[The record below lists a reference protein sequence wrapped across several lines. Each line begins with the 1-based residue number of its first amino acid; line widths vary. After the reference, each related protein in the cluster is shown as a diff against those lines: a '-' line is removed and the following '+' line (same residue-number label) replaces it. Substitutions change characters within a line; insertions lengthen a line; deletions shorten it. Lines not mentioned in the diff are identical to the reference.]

1 VPNEKLKLN
10 FTTSF
15 YLSHANM
22 PHLTPKQKHDILK
35 LYSPYD
41 RNNSFESLAHQ
52 YNIKGGSQVLQNWY
66 RQWNGQPKSLERQRG
81 SGRQKLLTSKQVKD
95 LIQIPIR
102 NKNRASVPV
111 HYPEIQSS
119 VIEKTGKTISL
130 RTIQRIGHDQIGAKQ
145 KNE

>member
-1 VPNEKLKLN
+1 
-10 FTTSF
+10 
-15 YLSHANM
+15 M

-41 RNNSFESLAHQ
+41 HNHSFQALAHQ

-66 RQWNGQPKSLERQRG
+66 RQWNGSPESLERKKG
-81 SGRQKLLTSKQVKD
+81 SVKHKLLTSKQVKD

-119 VIEKTGKTISL
+119 VIEKTGKQISL
-130 RTIQRIGHDQIGAKQ
+130 STIQKIGKNKLGAKQ
-145 KNE
+145 KRIYVFNKSDLLGA